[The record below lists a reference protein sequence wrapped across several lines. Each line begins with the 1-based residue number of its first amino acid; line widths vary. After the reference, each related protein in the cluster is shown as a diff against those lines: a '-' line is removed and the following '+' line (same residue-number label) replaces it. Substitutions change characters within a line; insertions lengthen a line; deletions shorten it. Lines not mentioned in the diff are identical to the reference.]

1 MSEQG
6 ANQLLKGVLLVIF
19 AEAVLVATGVLIRT
33 VAEALSVAQLVFLRN
48 AFGLLIMLPLVLGA
62 KGISLKTSR
71 INLHLGR
78 ALVGVSA
85 MSCLYYGWT
94 HLPLGTA
101 ALLKQTAPLF
111 MPLLALWFLK
121 EKIHPI
127 LFWSLPIGFI
137 GVALVLNPANAG
149 LQLAVLIGL
158 AGALL
163 GAQAKIFVRK
173 MKDTEPSRR
182 VVFYFSL
189 FASLFSAPFA
199 LQGWVALG
207 WFELAGVIGIAALST
222 LAQLS
227 MTKAYHSAPA
237 GYLGP
242 FTYSSVII
250 ASLVGWLLWDETLA
264 TLTIAGMGLIVLG
277 GVMTLKAKA

>member
-6 ANQLLKGVLLVIF
+6 TNQLLKGVLLVIF
-19 AEAVLVATGVLIRT
+19 AEAVLVATGVLIRS

-48 AFGLLIMLPLVLGA
+48 AFGLLIMLPLVLGV
-62 KGISLKTSR
+62 KGISLKTTC
-71 INLHLGR
+71 IHLHLGR

-121 EKIHPI
+121 EKIHPV
-127 LFWSLPIGFI
+127 LFWALPIGFV
-137 GVALVLNPANAG
+137 GVAIILNPANSG

-158 AGALL
+158 AGAVL

-173 MKDTEPSRR
+173 MKDSEPSRR

-199 LQGWVALG
+199 IQGWVALG
-207 WFELAGVIGIAALST
+207 WLELAGVIGIAALST

-250 ASLVGWLLWDETLA
+250 ASLVGWFLWDETLA
-264 TLTIAGMGLIVLG
+264 TLTIVGMGLIVLG
-277 GVMTLKAKA
+277 GMMTLKAKA

>member
-6 ANQLLKGVLLVIF
+6 TNQLLKGVLLVIF
-19 AEAVLVATGVLIRT
+19 AEAVLVATGVLIRS

-48 AFGLLIMLPLVLGA
+48 AFGLLIMLPLVLGV
-62 KGISLKTSR
+62 KGISLKTTC
-71 INLHLGR
+71 IHLHLGR

-121 EKIHPI
+121 EKIHPV
-127 LFWSLPIGFI
+127 LFWALPIGFV
-137 GVALVLNPANAG
+137 GVALVLNPANSG

-158 AGALL
+158 AGAVL

-173 MKDTEPSRR
+173 MKDSEPSRR

-199 LQGWVALG
+199 IQGWVALG
-207 WFELAGVIGIAALST
+207 WLELAGVIGIAALST

-250 ASLVGWLLWDETLA
+250 ASLVGWFLWDETLA
-264 TLTIAGMGLIVLG
+264 TLTIVGMGLIVLG
-277 GVMTLKAKA
+277 GVMTLKAKD

>member
-6 ANQLLKGVLLVIF
+6 TNQLLKGVLLVIF
-19 AEAVLVATGVLIRT
+19 AEAVLVATGVLIRS

-48 AFGLLIMLPLVLGA
+48 AFGLLIMLPLVLGV
-62 KGISLKTSR
+62 KGISLKTTC
-71 INLHLGR
+71 IHLHLGR

-121 EKIHPI
+121 EKIHPV
-127 LFWSLPIGFI
+127 LFWALPIGFV
-137 GVALVLNPANAG
+137 GVALVLNPANSG

-173 MKDTEPSRR
+173 MKDSEPSRR

-199 LQGWVALG
+199 IQGWVALG
-207 WFELAGVIGIAALST
+207 WLELAGVIGIAALST

-250 ASLVGWLLWDETLA
+250 ASLVGWFLWDETLA
-264 TLTIAGMGLIVLG
+264 TLTIVGMGLIVLG

>member
-6 ANQLLKGVLLVIF
+6 ENQLLKGVLLVIF

-62 KGISLKTSR
+62 KGITLKTSR
-71 INLHLGR
+71 IHLHLGR

-121 EKIHPI
+121 EKIHPV
-127 LFWSLPIGFI
+127 LFWALPIGFV

-158 AGALL
+158 AGAVL

-199 LQGWVALG
+199 LKGWVALG
-207 WFELAGVIGIAALST
+207 WLELAGVVGIAALST

-250 ASLVGWLLWDETLA
+250 ASLVGWFLWDETLA
-264 TLTIAGMGLIVLG
+264 TLTMVGMGLIVLG
-277 GVMTLKAKA
+277 GVLTLKAKA

>member
-1 MSEQG
+1 VSEQG
-6 ANQLLKGVLLVIF
+6 TNQLLKGVLLVIF
-19 AEAVLVATGVLIRT
+19 AEAVLVATGVLIRS

-48 AFGLLIMLPLVLGA
+48 AFGLLIMLPLVLGV
-62 KGISLKTSR
+62 KGISLKTTC
-71 INLHLGR
+71 IHLHLGR

-121 EKIHPI
+121 EKIHPV
-127 LFWSLPIGFI
+127 LFWALPIGFV
-137 GVALVLNPANAG
+137 GVALVLNPANSG

-158 AGALL
+158 AGAVL

-173 MKDTEPSRR
+173 MKDSEPSRR

-199 LQGWVALG
+199 IQGWVALG
-207 WFELAGVIGIAALST
+207 WLELAGVIGIAALST

-250 ASLVGWLLWDETLA
+250 ASLVGWFLWDETLA

>member
-6 ANQLLKGVLLVIF
+6 TNQLLKGVLLVIF
-19 AEAVLVATGVLIRT
+19 AEAVLVATGVLIRS

-48 AFGLLIMLPLVLGA
+48 AFGLLIMLPLVLGV
-62 KGISLKTSR
+62 KGISLKTTC
-71 INLHLGR
+71 IHLHLGR

-121 EKIHPI
+121 EKIHPV
-127 LFWSLPIGFI
+127 LFWALPIGFV
-137 GVALVLNPANAG
+137 GVALVLNPANSG

-158 AGALL
+158 AGAVL

-173 MKDTEPSRR
+173 MKDSEPSRR

-199 LQGWVALG
+199 IQGWVALG
-207 WFELAGVIGIAALST
+207 WLELAGVIGIAALST

-250 ASLVGWLLWDETLA
+250 ASLVGWFLWDETLA

>member
-1 MSEQG
+1 
-6 ANQLLKGVLLVIF
+6 
-19 AEAVLVATGVLIRT
+19 
-33 VAEALSVAQLVFLRN
+33 
-48 AFGLLIMLPLVLGA
+48 MLPLVLGV
-62 KGISLKTSR
+62 KGISLKTTC
-71 INLHLGR
+71 IHLHLGR

-121 EKIHPI
+121 EKIHPV
-127 LFWSLPIGFI
+127 LFWALPIGFV
-137 GVALVLNPANAG
+137 GVALILNPANSG

-158 AGALL
+158 AGAVL

-173 MKDTEPSRR
+173 MKDSEPSRR

-199 LQGWVALG
+199 IQGWVALG
-207 WFELAGVIGIAALST
+207 WLELAGVIGIAALST

-250 ASLVGWLLWDETLA
+250 ASLVGWFLWDETLA
-264 TLTIAGMGLIVLG
+264 TLTIVGMGLIVLSG
-277 GVMTLKAKA
+277 MMTLKAKT

>member
-6 ANQLLKGVLLVIF
+6 TNQLLKGVLLVIF
-19 AEAVLVATGVLIRT
+19 AEAVLVATGVLIRS

-48 AFGLLIMLPLVLGA
+48 AFGLLIMLPLVLGV
-62 KGISLKTSR
+62 KGISLKTTC
-71 INLHLGR
+71 IHLHLGR

-121 EKIHPI
+121 EKIHPV
-127 LFWSLPIGFI
+127 LFWALPIGFV
-137 GVALVLNPANAG
+137 GVALILNPANSG

-158 AGALL
+158 AGAVL

-173 MKDTEPSRR
+173 MKDSEPSRR

-199 LQGWVALG
+199 IQGWVALG
-207 WFELAGVIGIAALST
+207 WLELAGVIGIAALST

-250 ASLVGWLLWDETLA
+250 ASLVGWFLWDETLA
-264 TLTIAGMGLIVLG
+264 TLTIVGMGLIVLG